1 MSPER
6 ERPEH
11 ILVVDDDEASR
22 RVMARLLHRA
32 GFECITAGSLTEAK
46 ERMAEE
52 EFALV
57 LTDVNMPG
65 GSGLDLLMGIGE
77 TDVATVMVSGADD
90 PRLAATALD
99 LGAYGYMIKPFE
111 SSELLITVDSALR
124 RRRAEIENK
133 TARQRLEQ
141 MVQDRTQEMIGYI
154 AQLEDA
160 EQKMRQL
167 QEETIQRLTLAA
179 EFRDDDTPRHV
190 QRMSRYCSLIAE
202 RAGLDPD
209 YCEMLRV
216 AASMHDVGKIG
227 IPDHILMKPGKLS
240 PDEWAF
246 MKRHCEIGHRLLS
259 GTDIDV
265 LNLAASV
272 ALTHH
277 ERVDGTGYPRGLKGE
292 EIPIEG
298 RIAAI
303 ADVFDALTS
312 NRVYSKARP
321 FNEAVEMMRKG
332 TGQQFDEHLLE
343 SFLSSMGLILGIKER
358 YADAA
363 PVEGE
368 GASIFQNLREEGL
381 R

>member
-1 MSPER
+1 VAPER

-11 ILVVDDDEASR
+11 ILVVDDDEGSR

-32 GFECITAGSLTEAK
+32 GFVCITAGSLTEAK

-77 TDVATVMVSGADD
+77 SDVATVMVSGADD

-167 QEETIQRLTLAA
+167 QEETIQRLSLAA

-190 QRMSRYCSLIAE
+190 QRMSRYSSLIAE
-202 RAGLDPD
+202 RAGLDPEH
-209 YCEMLRV
+209 CETVRV
-216 AASMHDVGKIG
+216 ASSMHDVGKIG

-240 PDEWAF
+240 PEEWAI
-246 MKRHCEIGHRLLS
+246 MQRHCEIGHRLLS
-259 GTDIDV
+259 GTDIEV
-265 LNLAASV
+265 LNLAATI
-272 ALTHH
+272 AWTHH

-292 EIPIEG
+292 DIPIEG

-321 FNEAVEMMRKG
+321 FNEAVELMRQGSG
-332 TGQQFDEHLLE
+332 TQFDDLLLD

-368 GASIFQNLREEGL
+368 GASILENLREGL

>member
-1 MSPER
+1 MNPER
-6 ERPEH
+6 ERPER
-11 ILVVDDDEASR
+11 ILVVDDDEGSR

-32 GFECITAGSLTEAK
+32 GFECITAGSLSEAK
-46 ERMAEE
+46 QRMAEE
-52 EFALV
+52 EFVLV

-65 GSGLDLLMGIGE
+65 GSGLDLLMGIDE

-99 LGAYGYMIKPFE
+99 LGAYGYMIKPFG

-124 RRRAEIENK
+124 RRRAEIQNK
-133 TARQRLEQ
+133 TARRQLEQ

-190 QRMSRYCSLIAE
+190 QRMSRYSALIAE
-202 RAGLDPD
+202 RSGLDPEA
-209 YCEMLRV
+209 CEMIRV
-216 AASMHDVGKIG
+216 ASSMHDVGKIG

-240 PDEWAF
+240 AEEWAI

-259 GTDIDV
+259 GTDIEV
-265 LNLAASV
+265 LNLAATI
-272 ALTHH
+272 AWTHH
-277 ERVDGTGYPRGLKGE
+277 ERVDGTGYPRGLKAD
-292 EIPIEG
+292 EIPVEG

-312 NRVYSKARP
+312 NRVYSKGRP
-321 FNEAVEMMRKG
+321 LNEAVEMMRQGSG
-332 TGQQFDEHLLE
+332 TQFDDLLLD

-363 PVEGE
+363 PVEGQ
-368 GASIFQNLREEGL
+368 GASILEIMREGH

>member
-1 MSPER
+1 
-6 ERPEH
+6 
-11 ILVVDDDEASR
+11 
-22 RVMARLLHRA
+22 MARLLHRA
-32 GFECITAGSLTEAK
+32 GFECIVAGSLSEAK
-46 ERMAEE
+46 DRMNEE
-52 EFALV
+52 EFSLV

-65 GSGLDLLMGIGE
+65 GSGLDLLMGIGGR
-77 TDVATVMVSGADD
+77 DIATVMVSGADD

-124 RRRAEIENK
+124 RRRAEIDNRA
-133 TARQRLEQ
+133 ARERLEQ

-154 AQLEDA
+154 AQLEDT
-160 EQKMRQL
+160 EQKLRQL

-209 YCEMLRV
+209 HCELIRV
-216 AASMHDVGKIG
+216 ASSMHDVGKIG
-227 IPDHILMKPGKLS
+227 IPDHILMKPGKLT
-240 PDEWAF
+240 PEEWSF

-259 GTDIDV
+259 GTDIEV
-265 LNLAASV
+265 LNMAASI

-277 ERVDGTGYPRGLKGE
+277 ERVDGTGYPHGLKGE
-292 EIPIEG
+292 DIPIEG
-298 RIAAI
+298 RIAAV

-321 FNEAVEMMRKG
+321 FAEAVDVMRAGSG
-332 TGQQFDEHLLE
+332 TQFDDLLLD
-343 SFLSSMGLILGIKER
+343 SFLSARGLIVGIKER

-368 GASIFQNLREEGL
+368 GASIFEFDEDSR
-381 R
+381 

>member
-1 MSPER
+1 
-6 ERPEH
+6 
-11 ILVVDDDEASR
+11 
-22 RVMARLLHRA
+22 MARLLHRA

-46 ERMAEE
+46 ERMGEE
-52 EFALV
+52 EFSLV

-111 SSELLITVDSALR
+111 SSELLITVDNALR
-124 RRRAEIENK
+124 RWRAEMENK

-141 MVQDRTQEMIGYI
+141 MVHDRTQEMIGYI

-209 YCEMLRV
+209 HCEMLRV

-227 IPDHILMKPGKLS
+227 IPDHILMKPGKLT

-259 GTDIDV
+259 GTDIEV

-277 ERVDGTGYPRGLKGE
+277 ERVDGTGYPRGLKGDG
-292 EIPIEG
+292 IPIEG

-332 TGQQFDEHLLE
+332 AGVQFDEHLLE
-343 SFLSSMGLILGIKER
+343 SFLSAMGLILGIKER